1 MIRSR
6 SWVLAATIAG
16 SSMVFINGS
25 TVNVALPALQ
35 QQLGASVTG
44 IQWVVNAYSLFLAAL
59 ILLGGSLGDQFGR
72 RRMFMIGVGLFAAAS
87 LGCGLSPNLP
97 SLVAARAVQ
106 GVGGALLTPG
116 SLAIIS
122 ATFEGEAEGRAIGLW
137 AGFSALTS
145 ALGPVL
151 GGWLIDTASWRWIF
165 FLHLPLALVVLALSW
180 TRVPESRDEDAGD
193 LDWWG
198 ALLVT
203 AGLASLTYGLID
215 SSNRSFGHPL
225 VLGTLVAGGLLLALF
240 LWVEARQDDPMMP
253 LSLFRSS
260 TFSGANALTL
270 LLYMALGGLLFF
282 LPMNL
287 IQVYGY
293 SATAAGAALL
303 PFSLLM
309 ALLSSW
315 AGGLVDR
322 VGARLPLL
330 VGPAIAAVGFF
341 LFGFLPQGP
350 GDSYWSTFF
359 PAAVVLGLGMAVSVA
374 PLTTA
379 VMQAA
384 PETETGTAS
393 GINNAAARLANLV
406 AIAVFGIVMVRVFS
420 ARLASGLAG
429 RALSPE
435 VTETI
440 LARRNDLAALDL
452 PGSMGPEAVAAAERA
467 IHGAFTAGF
476 DVVAY
481 VTAGLALAGAVI
493 GWVTVRD

>member
-6 SWVLAATIAG
+6 PWVLAATIVG

-35 QQLGASVTG
+35 QQLDASVTG
-44 IQWVVNAYSLFLAAL
+44 IQWVVNAYTLFLAAL
-59 ILLGGSLGDQFGR
+59 ILPGGSLGDQYGR
-72 RRMFMIGVGLFAAAS
+72 RRVFLVGVGIFAAAS
-87 LGCGLSPNLP
+87 LWCGLSPNLP
-97 SLVAARAVQ
+97 SLLAARAAQ

-122 ATFEGEAEGRAIGLW
+122 ATYEGEAEGRAIGLW

-151 GGWLIDTASWRWIF
+151 GGWLIDAVSWRWIF

-180 TRVPESRDEDAGD
+180 WQVPESRDEGAGD
-193 LDWWG
+193 LDWRG

-203 AGLASLTYGLID
+203 TGLGSITYGLID

-225 VLGTLVAGGLLLALF
+225 VVGTLAAGALLLALF
-240 LWVEARQDDPMMP
+240 VWVEARQEEPMMP
-253 LSLFRSS
+253 LSLFRSA

-270 LLYMALGGLLFF
+270 LLYTALAGLLFF

-309 ALLSSW
+309 GLLSSW

-330 VGPAIAAVGFF
+330 VGPAIAGLGFF
-341 LFGFLPQGP
+341 LFGFLPEGP
-350 GDSYWSTFF
+350 GDSYWTTFF
-359 PAAVVLGLGMAVSVA
+359 PAALVLGLGMAVSVA

-406 AIAVFGIVMVRVFS
+406 AIAVFGIVMVRVFG
-420 ARLASGLAG
+420 ARLESGLAG
-429 RALSPE
+429 LSLSPE
-435 VTETI
+435 ATQTI

-452 PGSMGPEAVAAAERA
+452 PGSMGPEAMAAAERT

-481 VTAGLALAGAVI
+481 ATAGLALASAVI
-493 GWVTVRD
+493 GWVTVRE